1 MAKKLSSKEELSF
14 KILKYRLR
22 KTKDPSKI
30 AKQSRA
36 LDKKIRKEAK
46 ARKKSSK
53 ETFENLDRDLEG
65 SFINNRKKL

>member
-1 MAKKLSSKEELSF
+1 MAKKLSPREELSF